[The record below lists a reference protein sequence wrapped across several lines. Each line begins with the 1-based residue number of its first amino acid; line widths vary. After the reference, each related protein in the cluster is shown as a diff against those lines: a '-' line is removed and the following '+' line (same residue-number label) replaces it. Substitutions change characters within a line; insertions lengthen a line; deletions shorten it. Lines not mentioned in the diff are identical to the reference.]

1 MGTRSETSE
10 EAEKKTM
17 NNFIEKTLAQFE
29 RLDKSEAL
37 NVILMTTRQHDEMTE
52 YFRHRNPQD
61 ISVRFE
67 LQKLNGIELQHF
79 ETMAEVYERAA
90 KLLRDGRNVG
100 VIPEPPVTIAGHTIP
115 VKFDKR
121 SLR

>member
-1 MGTRSETSE
+1 
-10 EAEKKTM
+10 M

-67 LQKLNGIELQHF
+67 LQKLNGIEIQHF

-90 KLLRDGRNVG
+90 QLIRDGRNVG
-100 VIPEPPVTIAGHTIP
+100 VIPDPPVKIAGHPIP
-115 VKFDKR
+115 VKFDMR
-121 SLR
+121 SIS